1 MTPYQIISE
10 LGPEEFNVYE
20 ISTYGRSSVLA
31 GQTRKVFLDSF
42 RAYDDAAQA
51 YPEAEPG
58 YCHPNNTVA
67 HLPGPDDYEPGGAWP
82 DYFDDP
88 FDY

>member
-10 LGPEEFNVYE
+10 YGPEEYNVYE
-20 ISTYGRSSVLA
+20 ISTYERSSVLA
-31 GQTRKVFLDSF
+31 GQTRKQFLDSF
-42 RAYDDAAQA
+42 KSYDDAAEA

-58 YCHPNNTVA
+58 YCNPNNTVA
-67 HLPGPDDYEPGGAWP
+67 HLPGLDDQFPGGAWP
-82 DYFDDP
+82 DDIGDP

>member
-10 LGPEEFNVYE
+10 LGPEEYNVYE
-20 ISTYGRSSVLA
+20 ISTYERSSVLA
-31 GQTRKVFLDSF
+31 GQTRKQFLDSF
-42 RAYDDAAQA
+42 ITYEDAAQA

-58 YCHPNNTVA
+58 YCNPGNTVD
-67 HLPGPDDYEPGGAWP
+67 HLPGPDDYEPGGAWTDDI
-82 DYFDDP
+82 DYP